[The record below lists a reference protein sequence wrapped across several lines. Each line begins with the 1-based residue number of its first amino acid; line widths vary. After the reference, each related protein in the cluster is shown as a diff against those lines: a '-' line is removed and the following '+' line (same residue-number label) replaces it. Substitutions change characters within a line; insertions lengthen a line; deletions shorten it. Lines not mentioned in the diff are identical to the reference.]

1 MQYFKIIMGSA
12 ILAALAAT
20 PALAAEPARPAEPG
34 GTWYVGIGA
43 GQSRAD
49 TPTTGA
55 IVVGTPVTSVA
66 TSGDSTATSG
76 KAFLGYQFNK
86 YIAAEGGYFR
96 LGEFSFDGTTTP
108 AGTLHGSY
116 KNTIGW
122 NFDVVGT
129 APIYAD
135 KFILLARVGVQTS
148 KTRDAFSG
156 TGAAATL
163 INPTPSKNLVSY
175 KYGAGAEYDFTRNVG
190 VRVEWERYRI
200 SDGISDKINVNL
212 VSGSLLY
219 RF

>member
-1 MQYFKIIMGSA
+1 MQYCTIIMGSA
-12 ILAALAAT
+12 ILAVLAAA

-122 NFDVVGT
+122 NFDVIGSV
-129 APIYAD
+129 PVYAD
-135 KFILLARVGVQTS
+135 KLMLLARVGVQTS